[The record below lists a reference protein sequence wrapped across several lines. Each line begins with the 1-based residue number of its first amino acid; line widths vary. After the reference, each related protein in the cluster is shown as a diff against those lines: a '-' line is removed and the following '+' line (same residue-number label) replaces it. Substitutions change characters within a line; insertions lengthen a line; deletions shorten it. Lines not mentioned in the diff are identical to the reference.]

1 MSSPLAHGQLLVM
14 QKAGKV
20 AAAILKR
27 LKKFLREGVSTK
39 DVENFFDEA
48 LSQYPGME
56 PAFKGFMGY
65 PASVCVSLNDE
76 IIHGIPSSK
85 KIIKR
90 GDLVSVDLGIKYQGL
105 FVDTAHTYI
114 IGSAPGFAKRLVKT
128 TYRALYEGIKRAKV
142 GATIG
147 DIGAAVQGYTEK
159 KGCSVIRKFV
169 GHGIG
174 EKLHLPP
181 EIPNYGKKRE
191 GMELVEGLALAIE
204 PMVCAGGYEVEIDDD
219 GWTARTKD
227 KSLSAHFEHT
237 VAITKKGP
245 WILTQ

>member
-1 MSSPLAHGQLLVM
+1 MSSLSHSQLLVM
-14 QKAGKV
+14 QQAGKA
-20 AAAILKR
+20 AAAILKK
-27 LKKFLREGVSTK
+27 LKKFIRGGISTK

-65 PASVCVSLNDE
+65 PASVCVSVNEE
-76 IIHGIPSSK
+76 IIHGIPSEN

-114 IGSAPGFAKRLVKT
+114 IGSAPSFAKRLVKT
-128 TYRALYEGIKRAKV
+128 TYQALCEGIKRAKV
-142 GATIG
+142 GLTVG
-147 DIGAAVQGYTEK
+147 DIGAAVQGYVEK
-159 KGCSVIRKFV
+159 KNCSVIRKFV

-174 EKLHLPP
+174 DKLHLPP
-181 EIPNYGKKRE
+181 ELPNYGQKGE
-191 GMELVEGLALAIE
+191 GMELTEGMALAIE
-204 PMVCAGGYEVEIDDD
+204 PMVSVGGYEVEIDND

-227 KSLSAHFEHT
+227 NSLSAHFEHT
-237 VAITKKGP
+237 VVITKKGP
-245 WILTQ
+245 LVLTQ

>member
-1 MSSPLAHGQLLVM
+1 MSSLSHSQLLVM
-14 QKAGKV
+14 QQAGKA
-20 AAAILKR
+20 AAAILKK
-27 LKKFLREGVSTK
+27 LKKFIRGGISTK

-65 PASVCVSLNDE
+65 PASVCVSVNEE
-76 IIHGIPSSK
+76 IIHGIPSEN

-114 IGSAPGFAKRLVKT
+114 IGSAPSFAKRLVKT
-128 TYRALYEGIKRAKV
+128 TYQALCEGIKRAKV
-142 GATIG
+142 GLTVG
-147 DIGAAVQGYTEK
+147 DIGAAVQGYVEK
-159 KGCSVIRKFV
+159 KNCSVIRKFV

-174 EKLHLPP
+174 DKLHLPP
-181 EIPNYGKKRE
+181 ELPNYGQKGE
-191 GMELVEGLALAIE
+191 GMELTEGMALAIE
-204 PMVCAGGYEVEIDDD
+204 PMVSVGGYEVEINDD

-227 KSLSAHFEHT
+227 NSLSAHFEHT
-237 VAITKKGP
+237 VVITKKGP
-245 WILTQ
+245 LVLTQ